1 MMSRAGMTPVLL
13 AVEEGHLEIVRFF
26 LHNDEIGTEHL
37 EDEELFG
44 GLLHKAMRRRT
55 DVLLMSCPPQW
66 KTRKTEE
73 TDTRTSPAQSEKK
86 VKTCISCQGSKPLV
100 LLVHFSSLV
109 LQIIA
114 TTCATAT
121 SAPTQLELVMGC
133 RCNMM

>member
-1 MMSRAGMTPVLL
+1 MTPVLL

-86 VKTCISCQGSKPLV
+86 VINT
-100 LLVHFSSLV
+100 
-109 LQIIA
+109 
-114 TTCATAT
+114 
-121 SAPTQLELVMGC
+121 APTSVSKRREFRIGQAKTVIISH
-133 RCNMM
+133 